1 MMRNLNCYPTRFKSW
16 SLATASDGQNV
27 TLAGGGSSLLPYRK
41 PTPSGEP
48 VRLIR
53 PETAHACMT
62 HETQKRPRLSYLRF
76 EISILPIT
84 VPKSVRCSPLF
95 GSVVLFK
102 FDISFRILTI
112 VLFRATL
119 KYIFLLHVACL
130 LVKSRVFRFLWW
142 SRVFRC
148 LCLAFEESLLITM
161 FSKVARQEEDFP
173 PKKKRKSFGYSEEWK
188 IW

>member
-1 MMRNLNCYPTRFKSW
+1 MRNLTVILRDYEIRILELGDRVRSTKRHSR
-16 SLATASDGQNV
+16 
-27 TLAGGGSSLLPYRK
+27 GGGSSLLPYRK

-62 HETQKRPRLSYLRF
+62 HETQKRPQLSVLWF
-76 EISILPIT
+76 EIYILPIT
-84 VPKSVRCSPLF
+84 ITKSVRCSQLS

-102 FDISFRILTI
+102 FDISFRILTT

-130 LVKSRVFRFLWW
+130 LVK
-142 SRVFRC
+142 
-148 LCLAFEESLLITM
+148 ITCI
-161 FSKVARQEEDFP
+161 SVPVA
-173 PKKKRKSFGYSEEWK
+173 
-188 IW
+188 IACV